1 MRRCGMAGLIL
12 LNGRVFTARSGEP
25 AFDGGVAIAGDRI
38 VAVGGASALRV
49 VAPPDAK
56 EIDVEG
62 RSILPGFVDA
72 HHHLAFT
79 GAELAAIDA
88 RYPGVAPSRIWWP
101 ASPKRRSA
109 RLMAHGSARSG

>member
-12 LNGRVFTARSGEP
+12 LNGRVFTARAGEP
-25 AFDGGVAIAGDRI
+25 PFTGGVAIVGDRI

-49 VAPPDAK
+49 VAPPDAQ

-88 RYPGVAPSRIWWP
+88 RYPGVASI
-101 ASPKRRSA
+101 AD
-109 RLMAHGSARSG
+109 LVD